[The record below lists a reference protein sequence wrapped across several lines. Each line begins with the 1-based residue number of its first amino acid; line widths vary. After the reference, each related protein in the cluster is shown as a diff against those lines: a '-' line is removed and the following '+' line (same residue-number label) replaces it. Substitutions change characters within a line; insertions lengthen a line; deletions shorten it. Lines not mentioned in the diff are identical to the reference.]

1 MPLSMALQERR
12 VAKTYRALVQGL
24 VAQEIVEID
33 CPIGPVPHAARY
45 GGSCSEVAAARPE
58 GGAGAKTARRSTHL

>member
-1 MPLSMALQERR
+1 M
-12 VAKTYRALVQGL
+12 QGL

-45 GGSCSEVAAARPE
+45 GGSCSEV
-58 GGAGAKTARRSTHL
+58 RSSYALGLGLGFIS